1 MYNFTPSPLYPWFL
15 ICRFNKLQIA
25 WYCCYHLVAV
35 IRLFWD
41 SLSLSGFSVHGI
53 SQTRILEQIAIFFS
67 RGSSQTRNQIRTS
80 HTGRQ
85 ILYYWAPCSTMV
97 HIYWKK
103 STYNWTHTFHI
114 QIFQGLIVYNI
125 DMLNPIGKLN
135 RKLNTA
141 KERISEMGKKKKKL
155 RKLSWNRCEE

>member
-1 MYNFTPSPLYPWFL
+1 
-15 ICRFNKLQIA
+15 
-25 WYCCYHLVAV
+25 
-35 IRLFWD
+35 
-41 SLSLSGFSVHGI
+41 
-53 SQTRILEQIAIFFS
+53 
-67 RGSSQTRNQIRTS
+67 
-80 HTGRQ
+80 
-85 ILYYWAPCSTMV
+85 MV

-141 KERISEMGKKKKKL
+141 KERISEMGKKKKT
-155 RKLSWNRCEE
+155 EEIILK